1 MSHTYIHWPTP
12 SSHWYWGASPTPLP
26 PSSGG
31 TSHASPPS
39 YPASCPQG
47 LPLPCPVHL
56 LPHKPLPSPIGSTSP
71 THSAQF
77 WLLELEDLSSSWFC
91 PPILE
96 DNSDFS
102 SGFGGQGKTSH
113 NKLVLQLKQHDEFIK
128 PKTFPF
134 CGFVVTYFL
143 SPIFLHSLI
152 FSLPQKR
159 D

>member
-1 MSHTYIHWPTP
+1 MSRTYIHWR
-12 SSHWYWGASPTPLP
+12 GASPTPLP

-31 TSHASPPS
+31 ISHASPPS
-39 YPASCPQG
+39 SPASSPQG
-47 LPLPCPVHL
+47 LPLPRPVHL

-77 WLLELEDLSSSWFC
+77 WLLDLEDLSSSWFC

-134 CGFVVTYFL
+134 FLSFYVVNFFL

-152 FSLPQKR
+152 FPLPQKR